1 MAGMFDIII
10 DNTYMEDIPEQALT
24 EIKILSV
31 YTKTDSMFSGK
42 LFLSDSMTQG
52 RVITDHDVSAFR

>member
-10 DNTYMEDIPEQALT
+10 DNTYMEDIQDQALT

-42 LFLSDSMTQG
+42 LFLGDSMTQR
-52 RVITDHDVSAFR
+52 RVITNHNVSAFR